1 MNPLLAG
8 SQVHQRQVGEG
19 PGQHRGGQV
28 EDQEG
33 ERRQAGRQV
42 HAVRRH
48 LCPSVRSL
56 GERQAGDD
64 QEQLHCQA
72 DSQGEEWL
80 PSFFFLNSD
89 LLSFVCTYFTKAFSS
104 KVEE

>member
-1 MNPLLAG
+1 MNPLVAG

-48 LCPSVRSL
+48 LRPSVRSL

-64 QEQLHCQA
+64 QEQLHRRA
-72 DSQGEEWL
+72 DSQGEDQWL
-80 PSFFFLNSD
+80 PSFSQFLKD
-89 LLSFVCTYFTKAFSS
+89 FIFYFIWFRV
-104 KVEE
+104 VE